1 MSHCCSLLV
10 LCVGG
15 VAALTAIAAVAI
27 ATNTDHWTHISV
39 VREAVRERGMETSSG
54 QEYFTRA
61 VGLFRVCFPDK
72 ERPEVGSPGLF
83 LNGVEDWCYERD
95 YKFVEL
101 IRGQLRPE
109 NISHWAE
116 VQLHLKRTAPCLL
129 VVYLFLMVL
138 TGIIGLSGCWSQ
150 SSNKLITTAALQLF
164 AALVG
169 ACAMASWHAAL
180 FLEMEKVHDEGFP
193 LTWPLWLQE
202 ASQVGVGWSY
212 FVAWAGMCLTLVA
225 SLATS
230 ASAICLRA
238 ERRQWDEHTQRMK
251 LKVNSM
257 MAINRYYP
265 GETAAKSVKS
275 ISPPPIYPP
284 GYVSGQEAMMGPLG
298 GAPYPLMTSRPRS
311 QSRGSLYSSVSRE
324 NLAEHAPDLNTFVDY
339 KKVVG
344 QLENSKFY

>member
-1 MSHCCSLLV
+1 MSQCCSLLV

-27 ATNTDHWTHISV
+27 ATNTDHWTHITV
-39 VREAVRERGMETSSG
+39 ERNAVRERGMEASSA

-72 ERPEVGSPGLF
+72 EKPEVGSPGLF
-83 LNGVEDWCYERD
+83 LSGVEDWCYERD
-95 YKFVEL
+95 YNFVQL

-109 NISHWAE
+109 NMSHWAE
-116 VQLHLKRTAPCLL
+116 VQLDLKRAAPSLL
-129 VVYLFLMVL
+129 VIYLFLMVI
-138 TGIIGLSGCWSQ
+138 TGILGLSGCWSQ
-150 SSNKLITTAALQLF
+150 SSNKLITTAALQLL

-180 FLEMEKVHDEGFP
+180 FLEMEKVHDPGFP

-212 FVAWAGMCLTLVA
+212 FVAWVGMCLTLAA

-238 ERRQWDEHTQRMK
+238 ERKEWEEHAARMK
-251 LKVNSM
+251 LRVSSM

-265 GETAAKSVKS
+265 GRRGLRTS
-275 ISPPPIYPP
+275 
-284 GYVSGQEAMMGPLG
+284 
-298 GAPYPLMTSRPRS
+298 APYPCHPQSTPRDTWL
-311 QSRGSLYSSVSRE
+311 RSL
-324 NLAEHAPDLNTFVDY
+324 
-339 KKVVG
+339 
-344 QLENSKFY
+344 

>member
-1 MSHCCSLLV
+1 MSQCCSLLV

-27 ATNTDHWTHISV
+27 ATNTDHWTHITV
-39 VREAVRERGMETSSG
+39 ERNAVRERGMEASSG

-72 ERPEVGSPGLF
+72 EKPEVGSPGLF
-83 LNGVEDWCYERD
+83 LSGVEDWCYERD
-95 YKFVEL
+95 YNFVQL

-109 NISHWAE
+109 NMSHWAE
-116 VQLHLKRTAPCLL
+116 VQLDLKRAAPSLL
-129 VVYLFLMVL
+129 VIYLFLMVI
-138 TGIIGLSGCWSQ
+138 TGILGLSGCWSQ
-150 SSNKLITTAALQLF
+150 SSNKLITTAALQLL

-180 FLEMEKVHDEGFP
+180 FLEMEKVHDPGFP

-212 FVAWAGMCLTLVA
+212 FVAWVGMCLTLAA

-238 ERRQWDEHTQRMK
+238 ERKEWEEHAARMK
-251 LKVNSM
+251 LRVSSM

-265 GETAAKSVKS
+265 GEAGAKN
-275 ISPPPIYPP
+275 ISPPPMASPIYPP
-284 GYVSGQEAMMGPLG
+284 GYVAQEPMMPPTY
-298 GAPYPLMTSRPRS
+298 AMTSRSHSRS
-311 QSRGSLYSSVSRE
+311 QSRASLYSSASRE
-324 NLAEHAPDLNTFVDY
+324 NLTEHAPDLNTFVDY